1 MLYLIRLNQKQ
12 LCNMFLKK
20 GLPVY
25 MLAMI
30 TACSQPAVKKDPNSN
45 PLLAELNVPVDF
57 AKVSSAHPQD
67 YARQTLAD
75 VEALLASLKKQP
87 SITFENVFG
96 AMDDVYNRLYIAS
109 TNCYTLFW
117 VSPDSATRANG
128 YSAYQDLDSMT
139 TSISSDSSVYAKMI
153 RFKSSAG
160 YQALAGHRKLMVD
173 DMIQRFERSGVNLK
187 PEQLQRFQA
196 LTKEINSLS
205 ADYSGNMNSAKVSL
219 TLDEK
224 ATAGLPAE
232 FKNNYKVSEGKYE
245 IPVSGTTRE
254 TFMSSAAVE
263 TSRKAFYMKFYNI
276 ASDKNVAIIDSLV
289 QKRYELARIMGYPSF
304 AAYNLV
310 PKMAKDPQT
319 VWAFLNNLKT
329 TVATKAKADYKEL
342 EDLKKADPEN
352 TNASPLQPWDISY
365 YKNQLLKTK
374 YQVDYE
380 GLKDY
385 FPMEECLKGML
396 SMYQQLL
403 GLEFRKVKDPSVW
416 DKEVEMY
423 EVYEDNK
430 LKGRFYM
437 DLYPRPNKETWFY
450 GIPMVPGRAT
460 EKGYEIPVA
469 MLLGNFSRPTK
480 TQPSL
485 LSLQELNTMFHEFGH
500 IMNSMAWHGEFSSQ
514 VNSKDDFGEAMS
526 QMFENWLWDYD
537 MLASISRHYKTGEK
551 LPKATFD
558 KMEKAKNL
566 SSGFSAMGQL
576 RRCFYDMN
584 LYDKYDPA
592 APVNTD
598 TLWQRVD
605 EHIGFPGLFVKGTH
619 MQANWI
625 HINTHPVYMY
635 GYLWSE
641 VYAQDM
647 FSEFEKNGLLD
658 PATGKRYRE
667 LILAN
672 GTQRDIVEAVEE
684 FLGRKSDNKAYLKSL
699 GLE

>member
-1 MLYLIRLNQKQ
+1 M
-12 LCNMFLKK
+12 
-20 GLPVY
+20 
-25 MLAMI
+25 
-30 TACSQPAVKKDPNSN
+30 
-45 PLLAELNVPVDF
+45 AELNVPVDF
-57 AKVSSAHPQD
+57 AKVTSEHPKD
-67 YARQTLAD
+67 YARQTLAG
-75 VEALLASLKKQP
+75 VETLLATLKKQP
-87 SITFENVFG
+87 SVTFDNVFG

-117 VSPDSATRANG
+117 VSNDSATRANG
-128 YSAYQDLDSMT
+128 YSAYQELDSMT
-139 TSISSDSSVYAKMI
+139 TSISSDSAVYAKMTG
-153 RFKSSAG
+153 FKSSGA
-160 YQALAGHRKLMVD
+160 YNALAGHRKLMVD

-187 PEQLQRFQA
+187 PADLQRFQA
-196 LTKEINSLS
+196 LTKEINNLS
-205 ADYSGNMNSAKVSL
+205 ADFSSNMNAAKVTL

-224 ATAGLPAE
+224 STAGLPAD

-245 IPVSGTTRE
+245 IPVSGATRE
-254 TFMSSAAVE
+254 TFMSSAIE
-263 TSRKAFYMKFYNI
+263 EESRKAFYMKFYNI
-276 ASDKNVAIIDSLV
+276 AADKNLRILDSLV
-289 QKRYELARIMGYPSF
+289 KKRYELAKIMGYNSF

-329 TVATKAKADYKEL
+329 TVEGKAKADYKEL
-342 EDLKKADPEN
+342 EELKKTDLK
-352 TNASPLQPWDISY
+352 TASNVQLNPWDIGY

-385 FPMEECLKGML
+385 FPMEDCLKGML
-396 SMYQQLL
+396 NMYQTLL

-416 DKEVEMY
+416 DKEVDMY

-460 EKGYEIPVA
+460 DKGYEIPVA

-514 VNSKDDFGEAMS
+514 FNSKDDFGEAMS
-526 QMFENWLWDYD
+526 QMFENWLWDYE
-537 MLASISRHYKTGEK
+537 MLSSISRHYKTGEK
-551 LPKATFD
+551 LPKDLFD
-558 KMEKAKNL
+558 KMQKAKNL
-566 SSGFSAMGQL
+566 SSGYGAMIQL

-598 TLWQRVD
+598 KLWQD
-605 EHIGFPGLFVKGTH
+605 IDQQIGFPGLYVAGTH
-619 MQANWI
+619 QQASWI

-647 FSEFEKNGLLD
+647 FSIFEKNGLLD

-672 GTQRDIVEAVEE
+672 GTQRDIVEAVDE